1 MKLLFDHN
9 LSPKLVQRL
18 ADLFPDSTHVYTLE
32 LDEADDREVW
42 DYAQHHGFIIVT
54 KDSDYNEL
62 LTFRGFPPKV
72 IWIRRGNC
80 STNDIESIL
89 RTHAADIQ
97 TLTNDPTLG
106 ILTLY

>member
-9 LSPKLVQRL
+9 LSPRLVNRL
-18 ADLFPDSTHVYTLE
+18 ADILPDSNHVDNLG
-32 LDEADDREVW
+32 LAQADDRAVW
-42 DYAQHHGFIIVT
+42 VYAKNNGFAIAT

-62 LTFRGFPPKV
+62 LILRGFPPKI

-80 STNDIESIL
+80 STSEIEAML
-89 RTHAADIQ
+89 KTHINEIQ
-97 TLTNDPTLG
+97 TLFDDSSLG

>member
-9 LSPKLVQRL
+9 LSPQLVQRL
-18 ADLFPDSTHVYTLE
+18 VDLFPDSTHVYTLGM
-32 LDEADDREVW
+32 DEADDCEVW
-42 DYAQHHGFIIVT
+42 DYAQRHEFIIVT

-62 LTFRGFPPKV
+62 LTLRGFPPKV

-80 STNDIESIL
+80 STKDIKSVL
-89 RTHAADIQ
+89 RTHEADIQ
-97 TLTNDPTLG
+97 RLASDSILG

>member
-9 LSPKLVQRL
+9 LSPRLVERL
-18 ADLFPDSTHVYTLE
+18 ADLFPESTHVYTLGM
-32 LDEADDREVW
+32 DQADDREVW
-42 DYAQHHGFIIVT
+42 NYAQTNDLTIVT
-54 KDSDYNEL
+54 RDSDYNEL
-62 LTFRGFPPKV
+62 LVVRGFPPKI

-80 STNDIESIL
+80 STKEIETIL
-89 RTHAADIQ
+89 RSHLTNIQ